1 MSTESYFEVELVN
14 RLQTVVEKQRGNI
27 KKVEQANIEFK
38 SDNEE
43 VKVELKAKG
52 LKMNENDVLC
62 S

>member
-43 VKVELKAKG
+43 VKIELNAKG
-52 LKMNENDVLC
+52 LK
-62 S
+62 